1 MKAFQILVVLC
12 IFQILIC
19 EKPGV
24 NQESLQAAFTT
35 SLPFIKSFHPSP
47 FSLSGATSLSGV
59 KISYTEINTK
69 NIQFR
74 FDEYGLL
81 HLKFVNLKC
90 GLTGSFSLGTGKG
103 IRFNTFKSFSAKLSN
118 VSWDETYAVES
129 TKRVDGKYDVKFKSM
144 AESSLTFNVN
154 RLVISNA
161 SADQIIQAKN
171 QINRL
176 NYTPFKNHLKKISG
190 LILETLKNRLK

>member
-1 MKAFQILVVLC
+1 MKAFQILAVLC

-47 FSLSGATSLSGV
+47 FSLSGATLLSGV
-59 KISYTEINTK
+59 KISYTEINTQ

-90 GLTGSFSLGTGKG
+90 RLTGSFSLGKGKG

-144 AESSLTFNVN
+144 AESSITFNVN

>member
-1 MKAFQILVVLC
+1 MKIFQILFVLC

-24 NQESLQAAFTT
+24 NQESLQAAFNT

-47 FSLSGATSLSGV
+47 FSLNGATLLSRV
-59 KISYTEINTK
+59 RISYTEINK
-69 NIQFR
+69 QNIQFR

-90 GLTGSFSLGTGKG
+90 GLTGSFSLGKAKG
-103 IRFNTFKSFSAKLSN
+103 FRFNTFKSFSAELSN

-129 TKRVDGKYDVKFKSM
+129 TKRADGKYDVKFKSM
-144 AESSLTFNVN
+144 AESSLTFNVF

-190 LILETLKNRLK
+190 LILETLQNRLK

>member
-1 MKAFQILVVLC
+1 MKVFSILIILC

-19 EKPGV
+19 EKPGI

-35 SLPFIKSFHPSP
+35 SLPFIKSYHPSP
-47 FSLSGATSLSGV
+47 FLLYGSKLLSNVRL
-59 KISYTEINTK
+59 SYTEINTQ

-74 FDEYGLL
+74 FDEFGLL

-90 GLTGSFSLGTGKG
+90 KLTGSFSLGKARG
-103 IRFNTFKSFSAKLSN
+103 IRFNTFKSFSSELSN
-118 VSWDETYAVES
+118 VNWEETYAVES
-129 TKRVDGKYDVKFKSM
+129 TKSADGKYDVKFKSM
-144 AESSLTFNVN
+144 TESSLTFNVF

-161 SADQIIQAKN
+161 SADQIISAKN

-176 NYTPFKNHLKKISG
+176 NYSPFKNHLKKISG